1 MVEFN
6 AAVRFAF
13 RRSAVAGLCLLAAPL
28 APTEAQA
35 HHHHRHASRGRV
47 LAAPRA
53 FKEPRFRVAH
63 AGGYTPPFSA
73 YAVDGNSGRV
83 LYGQDENA
91 LRHPASITKVMTLYL
106 LFGELEKG
114 RLSLDTRIV
123 VSPHAAAQKPTKL
136 GLRPGSTIR
145 IEDAVK
151 AIVTKSA
158 NDMAVAI
165 AERIGGSEPAFATMM
180 TRKAHSLGMSR
191 SNFVNASGLPDDMQ
205 LTTARDLATLGRAI
219 HDHYPQYFHYFST
232 PSFTYAGHF
241 MANHNHLMEQVE
253 GMDGIK
259 TGYTNA
265 SGFNLLS
272 SVNRNGHWLISVVL
286 GGKTR
291 LGRDHIMADL
301 IASEIDKCA
310 TYRTAPM
317 IAEDPALE
325 HVAEA
330 VPVVTHEG
338 DAAPP
343 VEGVDDED
351 TFEHPPEVAP
361 RATVAEAEPDT
372 APAPAVEPD
381 MPTEAAPEAA
391 PPPARRLH
399 LAEKVAEVPDLR
411 PRARPAFV
419 SNIPTPP
426 GRDML
431 STGSIHLRQPRLD
444 GSTSRYEGA
453 ATATPS
459 RSRRHEKAAAAALAK
474 PIKVASLESD
484 LPQPSG
490 RPAATRSGWM
500 IQIGAPDSVAKA
512 NDLLTRAKGESH
524 GALGHA
530 HPFTEKVQKG
540 SATLYRARFAGLDPE
555 AAENACRSLKRAGM
569 SCFAVRD

>member
-1 MVEFN
+1 M
-6 AAVRFAF
+6 
-13 RRSAVAGLCLLAAPL
+13 
-28 APTEAQA
+28 
-35 HHHHRHASRGRV
+35 
-47 LAAPRA
+47 
-53 FKEPRFRVAH
+53 
-63 AGGYTPPFSA
+63 
-73 YAVDGNSGRV
+73 
-83 LYGQDENA
+83 
-91 LRHPASITKVMTLYL
+91 
-106 LFGELEKG
+106 
-114 RLSLDTRIV
+114 
-123 VSPHAAAQKPTKL
+123 
-136 GLRPGSTIR
+136 
-145 IEDAVK
+145 
-151 AIVTKSA
+151 
-158 NDMAVAI
+158 
-165 AERIGGSEPAFATMM
+165 MM

-361 RATVAEAEPDT
+361 RATVAEAEPET

-381 MPTEAAPEAA
+381 MPTEAAPEHRPAA
-391 PPPARRLH
+391 CASPAPGGEGRRGARPKASRTAGLRLEHPDAAWARHAVDRLDPPAPAAARRLD
-399 LAEKVAEVPDLR
+399 LALR
-411 PRARPAFV
+411 RRGYRDALAQPAPREGRRSGTRQADQGRK
-419 SNIPTPP
+419 P
-426 GRDML
+426 G
-431 STGSIHLRQPRLD
+431 I
-444 GSTSRYEGA
+444 
-453 ATATPS
+453 
-459 RSRRHEKAAAAALAK
+459 RSAAALRTTGGHSQRLDDPDRRARQRRQSK
-474 PIKVASLESD
+474 
-484 LPQPSG
+484 
-490 RPAATRSGWM
+490 RPA
-500 IQIGAPDSVAKA
+500 
-512 NDLLTRAKGESH
+512 
-524 GALGHA
+524 
-530 HPFTEKVQKG
+530 HPRQGRE
-540 SATLYRARFAGLDPE
+540 PW
-555 AAENACRSLKRAGM
+555 RAGTRT
-569 SCFAVRD
+569 SFHRESPEGRRDALPRPLCRA